1 MTPSCRT
8 HPRAADLR
16 RRARRILDRHDS
28 RGGSPRLTMILCQIL
43 IVTFAVALYLAA
55 LGICM
60 AVSLLLDPVAS
71 VAIPGSSAP
80 VSAQMLVDV
89 GAYVLLILPFVM
101 LILPLCASLYRIAVL
116 AVAADGTPVSGSAD
130 DVEYPT
136 LMDLFYPFTSLRA
149 YGRTMIVVL
158 DCLVWLFLILG
169 LPSLLLAFLDPSLL
183 TSLGM
188 LPSVAA
194 IIGVIRFLPAV
205 GLAVL
210 FFLLSG
216 SRAGFGAFLFRYAD
230 LPIGEVRRFHR
241 ARRRPLLPVLGLR
254 FGFFGWALVSFA
266 GAFLPAIL
274 HVIPYAMLTTAAWAD
289 ELARD

>member
-1 MTPSCRT
+1 
-8 HPRAADLR
+8 
-16 RRARRILDRHDS
+16 
-28 RGGSPRLTMILCQIL
+28 
-43 IVTFAVALYLAA
+43 
-55 LGICM
+55 
-60 AVSLLLDPVAS
+60 
-71 VAIPGSSAP
+71 
-80 VSAQMLVDV
+80 
-89 GAYVLLILPFVM
+89 
-101 LILPLCASLYRIAVL
+101 
-116 AVAADGTPVSGSAD
+116 
-130 DVEYPT
+130 
-136 LMDLFYPFTSLRA
+136 
-149 YGRTMIVVL
+149 
-158 DCLVWLFLILG
+158 
-169 LPSLLLAFLDPSLL
+169 AFLNPSLL

-194 IIGVIRFLPAV
+194 IIGVIRFLTAV
-205 GLAVL
+205 GLAAL

-216 SRAGFGAFLFRYAD
+216 SRAGFGAFVFRYAD